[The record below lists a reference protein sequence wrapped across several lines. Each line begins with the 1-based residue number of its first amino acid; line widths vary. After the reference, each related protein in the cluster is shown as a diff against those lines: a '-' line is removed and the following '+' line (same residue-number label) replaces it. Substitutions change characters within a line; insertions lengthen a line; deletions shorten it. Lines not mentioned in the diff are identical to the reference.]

1 MNRMPRLSRIRIHNI
16 HFDSG
21 GQARYFHD
29 TLFEPRGDNSL
40 LLMANGGGK
49 TLLLHLIAQV
59 VLPNVRLQERRITRL
74 LEREKFT
81 GHVLV
86 EWQLDGDLPE
96 YLLTGFC
103 FAENLGSANRE
114 MDYFTY
120 LHHYGGSDDA
130 WNIREIALADEKDR
144 NFNFKQL
151 LDYLTAGP
159 VTTYASYRMKDY
171 QRRLRQFNIE
181 PREWEYVVR
190 INNSEGGVEDFFEG
204 CAKTR
209 TLMNKLLIPVVDEVL
224 ERREKKDSLE
234 EAFRKVAGQAI
245 ELPELRVQSEA
256 VGALSQRIPALLTAL
271 DLVGRV
277 NEEHAAL
284 VGKRRSL
291 AATLFQEAGA
301 LQKQERELRLRV
313 DKLAEDRAAASFY
326 LEACFVEEA
335 RREWME
341 YCAAFEKSK
350 ATLKQRRL
358 QLEKAQ
364 NHVNRLNAFK
374 KIERIRDKE
383 NRLLIC
389 EKQIELA
396 GESEQPLL
404 KRLESHKKRA
414 LPLLAEQ
421 QKDLLKQLKALDEA
435 RIELRDDLGVL
446 NGEKIQLEEE
456 RCELGKQIY
465 HLEQKKSE
473 FEMKRVA
480 VSRDFADLKL
490 DFDLQRPGREL
501 KRLRDEREICAAL
514 IAEGQVALSRLVE
527 LKEAKREKLQ
537 EVEVALSRI
546 EVEQAVLQERHKEWG
561 DQSAELKAGLKVLG
575 YRGLFPAAEAEV
587 QRYID
592 EKDKLNNEQA
602 FECRREMLV
611 LQDRRKLLTAYEY
624 PRPNQDLGRAV
635 DLLAKKQVPAR
646 PAVELLAALSE
657 TERRELLDKRPW
669 LPYALVVEKKHY
681 AQFLENK
688 LVLSEELDHAVPLIS
703 REQFHL
709 AGDPEGI
716 AFISH
721 RGLEVYYSAER
732 AASCLN
738 RVESN
743 LDNLSVKLARLEE
756 EERKLCSLEREFRRF
771 MDIYPYSTEHDW
783 KSVLKQKKALIEE
796 KRKAAVFLNSDL
808 SSCAGK
814 ILELEKKARQ
824 NQAELDRL
832 DRALAAAEL
841 FRAAWQENRK
851 RGMELESLRR
861 ELKAHDQHQAK
872 LETRSAELSD
882 REERLKEKTNNLH
895 DRLRYFEDF
904 SGRYFSAAELEAASS
919 IASLSPP
926 ERGDSSN
933 LEEIM
938 KEIASIHE
946 ALQGKASALI
956 DLYRHQEDLKN
967 DISSL
972 EGDIRS
978 LGFEHSELA
987 GQYYSVGEDLLR
999 EAKEKLTAMQ
1009 AALSE
1014 ADEESR
1020 NCELQVSS
1028 AESAHKERKM
1038 RLQKQDPERRLPDLG
1053 RVDLAAV
1060 KAEKELQLKQNEM
1073 EQAKNRDLLTGCLD
1087 LYSDY
1092 SRALDRLESVVSRFE
1107 REQAERFDE
1116 TEAAAVLAAGAVRAV
1131 EESAEQ
1137 LEKLNSDLERVKNS
1151 AVAAMAGCSEELTR
1165 LHGDDVRRFFQTL
1178 EVRMNEADWEKRVD
1192 ELRDRLNQAMVV
1204 IERLQE
1210 HIAGQLRNIDGRIDE
1225 IGERIWR
1232 HVDGLLDQFREL
1244 HRRAAVELGGEKLNL
1259 FKIDYTRPEEAQAK
1273 TVLKDY
1279 LRLMIEE
1286 GAKMHRSEAGRDD
1299 VDHFLNGAVA
1309 SAQLLDQVVPLDSI
1323 RIRLLKPGDYES
1335 SYLIK
1340 HYDRWDHL
1348 QDWSQ
1353 GQRFAGR
1360 FSLFVVLL
1368 SYLRQARSGGR
1379 KSSSVIL
1386 ADNPFGK
1393 ASSGHILDI
1402 INKITSN
1409 QDVQLFCCTALRST
1423 EILREFPVIY
1433 SLVPQA
1439 TMSGKERMHLQER
1452 PGRYNGGF
1460 EQAHAYIPGIDDKGA
1475 GQLKLF

>member
-1 MNRMPRLSRIRIHNI
+1 MPRLNRIRIHNI

-49 TLLLHLIAQV
+49 TLLLHLITQV

-120 LHHYGGSDDA
+120 LHHYGGSEDA

-151 LDYLTAGP
+151 LDYLATGP

-190 INNSEGGVEDFFEG
+190 INNSEGGVEEFFEG

-209 TLMNKLLIPVVDEVL
+209 TLMNKLLIPVIDEVL

-256 VGALSQRIPALLTAL
+256 VGALNQRIPALLTAL

-277 NEEHAAL
+277 TNEHATL
-284 VGKRRSL
+284 VVKRRRL
-291 AATLFQEAGA
+291 AATLFNEVAV
-301 LQKQERELRLRV
+301 LQKQERELRLGAE
-313 DKLAEDRAAASFY
+313 KLAEDRAAARFY
-326 LEACFVEEA
+326 LETCFVEEA
-335 RREWME
+335 RREWVE
-341 YCAAFEKSK
+341 RCEAFEKSK
-350 ATLKQRRL
+350 VRLEQRRL
-358 QLEKAQ
+358 ALEKAQ
-364 NHVNRLNAFK
+364 SYLNRFNAFK

-383 NRLLIC
+383 SRLLTC
-389 EKQIELA
+389 EKRIELA

-404 KRLESHKKRA
+404 ERLENHKKRA
-414 LPLLAEQ
+414 LPLLDKL
-421 QKDLLKQLKALDEA
+421 QKDLLKQIETLEGA
-435 RIELRDDLGVL
+435 RIELQDELDALS
-446 NGEKIQLEEE
+446 GEKVRLEDEH
-456 RCELGKQIY
+456 CELGKQIY

-473 FEMKRVA
+473 FEVKRAA
-480 VSRDFADLKL
+480 VSRDFADMELN
-490 DFDLQRPGREL
+490 FDLQRPGVEL
-501 KRLRDEREICAAL
+501 KRLRGEREICAAV
-514 IAEGQVALSRLVE
+514 IAEGQVAAKRLLE
-527 LKEAKREKLQ
+527 LKETRREQLLQVEVVLSSLEMEQAALQ
-537 EVEVALSRI
+537 E
-546 EVEQAVLQERHKEWG
+546 QHKEWG
-561 DQSAELKAGLKVLG
+561 DRTAELKAGLKALG
-575 YRGLFPAAEAEV
+575 YKGLFPAAEAEV
-587 QRYID
+587 LRYLA
-592 EKDKLNNEQA
+592 EKEKLNNEHV
-602 FECRREMLV
+602 FECQRERLV
-611 LQDRRKLLTAYEY
+611 LQDRRQLLTAYDY
-624 PRPNQDLGRAV
+624 PRPNLDLGRAV
-635 DLLAKKQVPAR
+635 DLLAKKQIPAR
-646 PAVELLAALSE
+646 LAAELLAGLSE
-657 TERRELLDKRPW
+657 AERRALLEKRPW
-669 LPYALVVEKKHY
+669 LPYALVVENKHY

-688 LVLSEELDHAVPLIS
+688 LVLSEELEHAIPLMS

-709 AGDPEGI
+709 AGAPDGI

-721 RGLEVYYSAER
+721 RGLEIYYSAEK

-756 EERKLCSLEREFRRF
+756 EERKLLSLERDFRRII
-771 MDIYPYSTEHDW
+771 DIYPYSIEHDW
-783 KSVLKQKKALIEE
+783 KKALKDKKTQVEE
-796 KRKAAVFLNSDL
+796 KREEAAFLNSEL
-808 SSCAGK
+808 SSCTSK
-814 ILELEKKARQ
+814 VLELEKKARRDQ
-824 NQAELDRL
+824 FDLDRF
-832 DRALAAAEL
+832 DRAIAVAEQ

-851 RGMELESLRR
+851 RGIELESLRR
-861 ELKAHDQHQAK
+861 ELETIDQRQAE
-872 LETRSAELSD
+872 LETRSAELTD
-882 REERLKEKTNNLH
+882 RKESLNEKINILRGRFRNYEE
-895 DRLRYFEDF
+895 F
-904 SGRYFSAAELEAASS
+904 SRRYFSAVELEAASS
-919 IASLSPP
+919 STVSFSPP
-926 ERGDSSN
+926 ERGDSES
-933 LEEIM
+933 LEEMM

-946 ALQGKASALI
+946 ALQGKATTLK
-956 DLYRHQEDLKN
+956 DLYQQQEDLKN
-967 DISSL
+967 DIGSL
-972 EGDIRS
+972 AEDIRS
-978 LGFEHSELA
+978 LGFEHSEVA
-987 GQYYSVGEDLLR
+987 GQYYPVGEDLFR
-999 EAKEKLTAMQ
+999 EAKEKLTAVK
-1009 AALSE
+1009 AALNE

-1020 NCELQVSS
+1020 NDELQVSS
-1028 AESAHKERKM
+1028 AESTHVERKK
-1038 RLQKQDPERRLPDLG
+1038 RLQKQDPERRIPDLG
-1053 RVDLAAV
+1053 RVDLAAA
-1060 KAEKELQLKQNEM
+1060 KAEKEFNLKQNEM
-1073 EQAKNRDLLTGCLD
+1073 EQAKNRDLLTRCLD
-1087 LYSDY
+1087 LYYDY
-1092 SRALDRLESVVSRFE
+1092 SRALDRLEPVVSRVE
-1107 REQAERFDE
+1107 REQAELFGE
-1116 TEAAAVLAAGAVRAV
+1116 SEAAKVLAAGAVRAV
-1131 EESAEQ
+1131 EESTEQ
-1137 LEKLNSDLERVKNS
+1137 LAKLNRDLDRVKNT
-1151 AVAAMAGCSEELTR
+1151 AAAAMVSCSEELIR

-1192 ELRDRLNQAMVV
+1192 ELRGRLNQAMVV

-1210 HIAGQLRNIDGRIDE
+1210 HIAEQLRNIDGRIDE

-1232 HVDGLLDQFREL
+1232 HVDGLLDQFKEL

-1259 FKIDYTRPEEAQAK
+1259 FKIEYTRPEEAQAK
-1273 TVLKDY
+1273 MVLKTY
-1279 LRLMIEE
+1279 LRMMIEE

-1299 VDHFLNGAVA
+1299 VDRFLNGAVA

-1323 RIRLLKPGDYES
+1323 RVRLLKPGDYES

-1433 SLVPQA
+1433 SLVFQP
-1439 TMSGKERMHLQER
+1439 TMSGKERMHLQEG
-1452 PGRYNGGF
+1452 PGRNNSGF
-1460 EQAHAYIPGIDDKGA
+1460 EQAHAYIPGTDNKGA